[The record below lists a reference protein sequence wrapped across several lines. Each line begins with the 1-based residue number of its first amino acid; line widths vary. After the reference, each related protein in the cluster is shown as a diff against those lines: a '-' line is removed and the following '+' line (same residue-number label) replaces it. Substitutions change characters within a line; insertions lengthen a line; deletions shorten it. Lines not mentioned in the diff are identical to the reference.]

1 MNKNQTIQS
10 GHYHLKAI
18 VCGSGIPLIIIGSA
32 DYYLR
37 VTPTALFDHF
47 QCVFVDHRGFA
58 ECDVIP
64 NASDATL
71 EAISADIKLV
81 MDKLG
86 IEKAWMFGHSGHA
99 LMATHFAVTFPQ
111 YVEGLVL
118 ANISPNLSPQRQ
130 ALQLQRWEQEADE
143 KRKQV
148 FERNFPLLARDI
160 EQNPER
166 KFVHLCHRLGA
177 MRWYDPEFNEL
188 PLWEGFPTHTALL
201 DKLWGEVF
209 AEFDTAIYQQLPA
222 VQVLV
227 ISGEKD
233 FSIAPVSS
241 WDQIDFGEADMKL
254 EIIAE
259 SAHTPMLEQP
269 ERFVKVMS
277 ELVATS

>member
-10 GHYHLKAI
+10 GHYHLKTI
-18 VCGSGIPLIIIGSA
+18 VRGSGIPLIIIGSA

-37 VTPTALFDHF
+37 VIPTALFDHF

-71 EAISADIKLV
+71 EAISADIKVV

-118 ANISPNLSPQRQ
+118 ANISPNLSPQMQ
-130 ALQLQRWEQEADE
+130 ALQFQRWEQEADE
-143 KRKQV
+143 ERKQV

-188 PLWEGFPTHTALL
+188 PLWEGFQTHTALL

-222 VQVLV
+222 VQVLM

-241 WDQIDFGEADMKL
+241 WDQIDFGGAYMKL

-277 ELVATS
+277 ELVAAS

>member
-10 GHYHLKAI
+10 GHYHLKII
-18 VCGSGIPLIIIGSA
+18 VRGSGIPLVIIGSA

-64 NASDATL
+64 NATDATL

-99 LMATHFAVTFPQ
+99 LMATHFAVKFPQ

-118 ANISPNLSPQRQ
+118 ANISPNLSPQMQ
-130 ALQLQRWEQEADE
+130 AFQFQRWEQETDKE
-143 KRKQV
+143 RKQV

-201 DKLWGEVF
+201 DELWGEVF
-209 AEFDTAIYQQLPA
+209 AEFDTAIYQQLPT

-241 WDQIDFGEADMKL
+241 WDQIDFGEADMNL